1 MASKFGEVYKKMLTK
16 AKLSNNRATKLVGI
30 DSQQAGYWM
39 TTGEAPDRILALIK
53 AVKEEADLSWDEVGA
68 LIDKAFK

>member
-1 MASKFGEVYKKMLTK
+1 MSSKFGEVYKKLLGK
-16 AKLSNNRATKLVGI
+16 AKLSNNAATKLVGV
-30 DSQQAGYWM
+30 DSQQALYWCNK
-39 TTGEAPDRILALIK
+39 GEAPDRILALIK